1 VTKPEL
7 GTKRICGNCSSKFYD
22 LHKSPIVCPTCQT
35 VFEPPIVVAE
45 KQRRPL
51 EARTAS
57 AQKAAKVHPASA
69 IIPGDG
75 SNEDAIE
82 TKERD
87 EEDVNSTERDE
98 EDAGIDEDSEN
109 FTKE

>member
-1 VTKPEL
+1 MTKSEL
-7 GTKRICGNCSSKFYD
+7 GTKRICGNCNSKFYD

-98 EDAGIDEDSEN
+98 EDAGIDGDFEN
-109 FTKE
+109 LEKE